1 MTEVLVLDAADVAG
15 VNAALGR
22 ALDGGPAVLV
32 QDARARRLAGEGA
45 ATDLSS
51 VPDRIALLIQ
61 TSGSMG
67 TPKTVALSADALRA
81 SSGAVLSRL
90 GGAGQWLLTLPLSY
104 IAGLSVL
111 VRSAASGVEP
121 VVMPSGPF
129 DARTFTEAAE
139 QLTHER
145 RYTSLVPVQL
155 MRLLD
160 EMKHDA
166 HVAHV
171 ARRFDAILIGGQALE
186 PSLRH
191 RAEQVGLVV
200 VETYGSSETSGGCV
214 YDGLPLDGVQ
224 VRVEESG
231 EVLLSGATLAWGYL
245 GNEELTVDRFV
256 ELDGQRWYR
265 TGDGGAYENGSLSI
279 SGRLDRIII
288 SGGLKISL
296 DAVAESAAKAV
307 GITQAVAINIPDSE
321 WGERPGVVVTVD
333 ASILAGSSASESGD
347 ADNPPSAYAAVY
359 DAIVAELGRA
369 AAPKAVEVVEHIPL
383 LESGKPNLVALRDL
397 CLARLES

>member
-22 ALDGGPAVLV
+22 ALAGGPAVLV
-32 QDARARRLAGEGA
+32 QDARARRLAGDAGVAE
-45 ATDLSS
+45 LSS
-51 VPDRIALLIQ
+51 VPEGIALLIQ
-61 TSGSMG
+61 TSGSTG

-81 SSGAVLSRL
+81 SSAAVLSRL

-111 VRSAASGVEP
+111 VRSAASSVEP
-121 VVMPSGPF
+121 VVMPGGPF
-129 DARTFTEAAE
+129 DARTFTEAAD

-160 EMKHDA
+160 EMQHDA
-166 HVAHV
+166 TVASV

-186 PSLRH
+186 PALRS
-191 RAEQVGLVV
+191 RAEEAGLSVI
-200 VETYGSSETSGGCV
+200 ETYGSSETSGGCV

-224 VRVEESG
+224 VRVDDNG
-231 EVLLSGATLAWGYL
+231 EVLLSGPTLARGYL
-245 GNEELTVDRFV
+245 GNDELTADRFV
-256 ELDGQRWYR
+256 EVDGQRWYR
-265 TGDGGAYENGSLSI
+265 TGDGGSFDGQTLRI
-279 SGRLDRIII
+279 SGRLDRVII

-296 DAVAESAAKAV
+296 DAVAESAAKAIGV
-307 GITQAVAINIPDSE
+307 TQAVAINIPDSE

-333 ASILAGSSASESGD
+333 TSILAGNSGVD
-347 ADNPPSAYAAVY
+347 SPGNEGAPSAYAAVY
-359 DAIVAELGRA
+359 DAVVAELGRA
-369 AAPKAVEVVEHIPL
+369 AAPKTVEVVEHIPL
-383 LESGKPNLVALRDL
+383 LESGKPHLVALREL
-397 CLARLES
+397 CLTRLEA

>member
-22 ALDGGPAVLV
+22 ALAGGPAVLV

-51 VPDRIALLIQ
+51 VPDGIALLIQ
-61 TSGSMG
+61 TSGSTG
-67 TPKTVALSADALRA
+67 TPKTVALSAEALR
-81 SSGAVLSRL
+81 SSSAAVLSRL

-129 DARTFTEAAE
+129 DARTFTDAAE
-139 QLTHER
+139 LLNHER

-160 EMKHDA
+160 EMSEDE
-166 HVAHV
+166 HVATV
-171 ARRFDAILIGGQALE
+171 VRRFDAILIGGQALE
-186 PSLRH
+186 PSLRQ
-191 RAEQVGLVV
+191 RAEQAGLVV

-214 YDGLPLDGVQ
+214 YDGLPLDGVH
-224 VRVEESG
+224 VRVDKNG
-231 EVLLSGATLAWGYL
+231 EVLLSGSTLAWGYL
-245 GNEELTVDRFV
+245 GNEELTADRFV
-256 ELDGQRWYR
+256 ELDGERWYR
-265 TGDGGAYENGSLSI
+265 TGDGGAVEGGSLSI
-279 SGRLDRIII
+279 SGRLDRVII

-296 DAVAESAAKAV
+296 DAVAESAAKAT
-307 GITQAVAINIPDSE
+307 GIMQAVAVNIPDSE

-333 ASILAGSSASESGD
+333 TSILAGSSASESSEGD
-347 ADNPPSAYAAVY
+347 TPPSAYAAVY
-359 DAIVAELGRA
+359 DAVVAELGRA
-369 AAPKAVEVVEHIPL
+369 AAPKTVEVVEHIPL
-383 LESGKPNLVALRDL
+383 LESGKPNLVALREL
-397 CLARLES
+397 CLTRLEA